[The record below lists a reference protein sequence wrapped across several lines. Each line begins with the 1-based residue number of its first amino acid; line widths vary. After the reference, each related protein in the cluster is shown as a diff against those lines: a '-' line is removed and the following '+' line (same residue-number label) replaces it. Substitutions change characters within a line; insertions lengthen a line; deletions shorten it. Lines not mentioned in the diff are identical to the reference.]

1 VVGQGKTRLVWQ
13 WLTLGVVA
21 LWGATSPAQEV
32 VRLSD
37 HIAGDS
43 KPVILEADEI
53 ATWME
58 GGKRIVLLRGTVL
71 VEHGVLHA
79 RMQEGVVTVDQAGK
93 QTKGITYVE
102 VYGEGAIQVE
112 YGLKSAKGL
121 KAYLDLS
128 TRGEI
133 KFLAHRN
140 KVVQQPQ
147 PQDPLYQRYRKE
159 KTPAEQPPPGHIQR
173 TSAQQTSS
181 APPDPAVLPVQGQP
195 PPTVPGEP
203 GPSGPAQP
211 AGPPP
216 PPAPGPGTTGPEP
229 TPMLPP
235 LPAPNPPPP
244 TPPAP
249 SPNPPSPEAPGT
261 PRAGA
266 PGPATRPSAPG
277 PPRQISIAPR
287 SGQPFQ
293 TQTIPLPTGEQA
305 LVVTGGVIVTVHNTE
320 SIGIL
325 DIEADRLV
333 VWTKDNPQQ
342 LFSSMR
348 TPQGKTSR
356 DLELYLAGNVE
367 IRQQSGPEVRTL
379 RAEEAYYDV
388 GHNVAVA
395 LQADLEFKQPR
406 IPDPMHLRAD
416 ELLQLS
422 PNKFEAIKAAIFAS
436 KLPSDP
442 GLTVNVTTATL
453 EDKQV
458 PKRSIFGWPVTS
470 RTTGQPVMVPQRLFH
485 GDDVLLRVEDV
496 PVLYFP
502 FVQGDAHDPLGPIQS
517 ISAGY
522 NRIFGLQLSTT
533 LNMYDLLGIDPFP
546 GTRWRADVD
555 YLTNRGPAIGTEYDF
570 AGKDLFGMPSRY
582 DGIVKAYGILDS
594 GTDNL
599 GGGRGPDDNHPE
611 QRGRVLARLN
621 WFDLPEGF
629 TVQTQLALL
638 SDKNFLEQYFKNE
651 FDTDLNQDTF
661 LYIKQQQSN
670 WAWTGLV
677 EPRLRDWVT
686 ETEWLPRV
694 DGYLLGQSFFN
705 LFTYNV
711 HGSAAYASLQPTG
724 VPPPPVEE
732 TQQKT
737 NTGRFDL
744 WQDLSLPFTLGPIR
758 LVPYVVLDLTQYT
771 QDLTGNDRGRFYGAG
786 GVRGS
791 MPLTRIYPDIQS
803 DLFNLNGINHK
814 IVLSANYYNAQSD
827 TPFTQLPQL
836 DELDDDATDQA
847 RRDIT
852 PLQPVINPANGV
864 ALATSPLFN
873 PQVYAIRRLVD
884 DRIDTLDTIEVLQ
897 GDIRQRWQTKRGYP
911 GMEHIVD
918 WMTLEVDASLFPH
931 SKRDNFGETF
941 GIIEYDWTWNI
952 GDRTALVSS
961 GWFDPMDNG
970 GRVFT
975 LGAYFNRPDKTN
987 YFLGY
992 RQIDPVDSKAVT
1004 AAVTYIFSP
1013 KYGVT
1018 ASTTY
1023 DFGTNQALSNS
1034 LVLTRIGSDLQL
1046 SFGVTYNALQ
1056 NVFGVTF
1063 ELLPNLVAQTNRVPG
1078 TTGFGSSL
1086 LGR

>member
-1 VVGQGKTRLVWQ
+1 M
-13 WLTLGVVA
+13 A
-21 LWGATSPAQEV
+21 LWGLPSPAQEV

-43 KPVILEADEI
+43 KPVVLEADAI

-79 RMQEGVVTVDQAGK
+79 RMQEGVVTIDQAGK

-102 VYGEGAIQVE
+102 LYGEGDIHVE
-112 YGLKSAKGL
+112 YGLKTAKGV

-128 TRGEI
+128 TRGEV

-147 PQDPLYQRYRKE
+147 PQDPLYQRFRKE
-159 KTPAEQPPPGHIQR
+159 KTAAEPSPQGPIQR
-173 TSAQQTSS
+173 TSAQLPSS
-181 APPDPAVLPVQGQP
+181 ETPGLPVQG
-195 PPTVPGEP
+195 
-203 GPSGPAQP
+203 
-211 AGPPP
+211 
-216 PPAPGPGTTGPEP
+216 PPAPGPGPAGPVP
-229 TPMLPP
+229 PPAPVPGPMVPPLTPMSPP
-235 LPAPNPPPP
+235 MATPNPPPP
-244 TPPAP
+244 PPP
-249 SPNPPSPEAPGT
+249 PPGPTPPSPQASGT

-266 PGPATRPSAPG
+266 PGPAARPSAPG

-293 TQTIPLPTGEQA
+293 TQSVPLPNGEQA
-305 LVVTGGVIVTVHNTE
+305 LVVTGGVIVTVRNVD

-333 VWTKDNPQQ
+333 VWTRGNPQQ
-342 LFSSMR
+342 LFNSMR

-356 DLELYLAGNVE
+356 ELEFYLAGNVE
-367 IRQQSGPEVRTL
+367 IRQQNGPEARTL

-406 IPDPMHLRAD
+406 LPDPVHLRAD

-422 PNKFEAIKAAIFAS
+422 PNKFEGLKAAIS
-436 KLPSDP
+436 SSRLPSDP
-442 GLTVNVTTATL
+442 GLTVNVVTATL

-458 PKRSIFGWPVTS
+458 PKRSIFGWQVIN
-470 RTTGQPVMVPQRLFH
+470 RTTGQPEMVPQRLFH
-485 GDDVLLRVEDV
+485 GDDVVVRVEDV

-502 FVQGDAHDPLGPIQS
+502 FVQGDAHDPLGPLES
-517 ISAGY
+517 VSFGY
-522 NRIFGLQLSTT
+522 NRIFGAQLSAT

-555 YLTNRGPAIGTEYDF
+555 YLTARGPAIGTEYDF

-651 FDTDLNQDTF
+651 FDTDINQETF
-661 LYIKQQQSN
+661 LYVKQQQRN

-677 EPRLRDWVT
+677 EPRDRDWVT

-705 LFTYNV
+705 LLTYNV
-711 HGSAAYASLQPTG
+711 HGSAAYASLLPTG
-724 VPPPPVEE
+724 VPPPPVEV

-744 WQDLSLPFTLGPIR
+744 WQDLSLPFSLGPVR

-771 QDLTGNDRGRFYGAG
+771 EDLNGNDRGRFYGAG

-803 DLFNLNGINHK
+803 ELFNLNGINHK
-814 IVLSANYYNAQSD
+814 IVLSANYYNAHSD
-827 TPFTQLPQL
+827 TPFSQLPQL

-852 PLQPVINPANGV
+852 PIQPVINPAHGLF
-864 ALATSPLFN
+864 LATSPLFN
-873 PQVYAIRRLVD
+873 PQVYAIRNLVL
-884 DRIDTLDTIEVLQ
+884 DRIDTLDTIEVFEA
-897 GDIRQRWQTKRGYP
+897 DIRQRWQTKRGYP

-918 WMTLEVDASLFPH
+918 WMTLDLSASIFPH
-931 SKRDNFGETF
+931 SKRDNFGEVVGFLT
-941 GIIEYDWTWNI
+941 YDWTWNI
-952 GDRTALVSS
+952 GDRTALVSN
-961 GWFDPMDNG
+961 GWFDPVDGG
-970 GRVFT
+970 GRVFNI
-975 LGAYFNRPDKTN
+975 GAYFNRPDKTSF
-987 YFLGY
+987 YLGY
-992 RQIDPVDSKAVT
+992 RQIDPVESKAVT

-1018 ASTTY
+1018 ASSTY

-1034 LVLTRIGSDLQL
+1034 LVLTRMGSDLQI

-1063 ELLPNLVAQTNRVPG
+1063 EILPNLVAQTGRVPG
-1078 TTGFGSSL
+1078 TSAFGSSL